1 MIAWY
6 WLIVAFFVGIA
17 FATFTDE
24 LFDYDNLLTSI
35 LAGITLAVT
44 FIPVGIYIIF
54 FKLTL
59 IHPVTPECFEE
70 VKKTCKEKEKHYH
83 LFGNLYA
90 WRDPSAHAIW
100 NKFFLVRVKKTS

>member
-35 LAGITLAVT
+35 IAEITLAVT
-44 FIPVGIYIIF
+44 FIPVGIYIVF

-59 IHPVTPECFEE
+59 AHPVTPERFEE
-70 VKKTCKEKEKHYH
+70 IKKTCKEKEKSYH
-83 LFGNLYA
+83 LLGNLYA
-90 WRDPSAHAIW
+90 WRDPSAHVIW
-100 NKFFLVRVKKTS
+100 HKFFLIRVKKTS